1 VEEHD
6 QELAQELLPLLKRLA
21 RRRPPLLQALD
32 APGLDRRPVD
42 PIRILP
48 LEEAILFG
56 QLLALRPHV
65 EQLLQAA
72 RLEAQRV
79 RGRLQRRKAVARH
92 VEDAVDLRRCGPIA
106 EQSGGVGLGNWG
118 QSQRT

>member
-6 QELAQELLPLLKRLA
+6 QQFAQELLALRKRLA

-32 APGLDRRPVD
+32 APGLDRWPVD
-42 PIRILP
+42 PVGVLA
-48 LEEAILFG
+48 LEEPILLG

-79 RGRLQRRKAVARH
+79 RGRLQRRKAVVRH
-92 VEDAVDLRRCGPIA
+92 VEDAVDLRR
-106 EQSGGVGLGNWG
+106 WG
-118 QSQRT
+118 HR